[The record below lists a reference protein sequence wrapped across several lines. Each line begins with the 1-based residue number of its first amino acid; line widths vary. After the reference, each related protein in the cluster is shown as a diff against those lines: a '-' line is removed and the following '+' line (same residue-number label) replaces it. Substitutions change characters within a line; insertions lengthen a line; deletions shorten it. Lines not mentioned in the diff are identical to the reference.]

1 MKEIKTYVVV
11 GGLWFDKVNGNTYHN
26 AHILST
32 ESGVDW
38 YTGFTYG
45 YGSAYY
51 YSAKDYIINELGCP
65 EDTFKLLDMGAFYV
79 KYRDLKNN
87 RF

>member
-26 AHILST
+26 AHILEVET
-32 ESGVDW
+32 GNDY
-38 YTGFTYG
+38 YTGLEYG

-51 YSAKDYIINELGCP
+51 SSAREYIINKLGQP
-65 EDTFKLLDMGAFYV
+65 VGAFKLLNMGAFYV
-79 KYRDLKNN
+79 KNRDLKNN
-87 RF
+87 NF

>member
-1 MKEIKTYVVV
+1 MKETRSYVVV

-26 AHILST
+26 AHILEVET
-32 ESGVDW
+32 GHDY
-38 YTGFTYG
+38 YTGFEYE

-51 YSAKDYIINELGCP
+51 YSAEDYIINELGCP
-65 EDTFKLLDMGAFYV
+65 EGTFKLLDMGAFYV
-79 KYRDLKNN
+79 KCRDLKNN

>member
-26 AHILST
+26 ARILDAET
-32 ESGVDW
+32 GEEY
-38 YTGFTYG
+38 YTGFEYG

-51 YSAKDYIINELGCP
+51 ASAREYIINKLGQP
-65 EDTFKLLDMGAFYV
+65 VGAFKLLNMGAFYV
-79 KYRDLKNN
+79 KNRDLKNN
-87 RF
+87 NF

>member
-1 MKEIKTYVVV
+1 MKETRTYVVV

-26 AHILST
+26 AHILDAET
-32 ESGVDW
+32 GKEY
-38 YTGFTYG
+38 YTGYCYG

-51 YSAKDYIINELGCP
+51 SSAREYIIDKLDQPVGTFEL
-65 EDTFKLLDMGAFYV
+65 LNMGAFYV

>member
-1 MKEIKTYVVV
+1 MKETRTYVVV

-26 AHILST
+26 AHILEVET
-32 ESGVDW
+32 ANDY
-38 YTGFTYG
+38 YTGFEYG

-51 YSAKDYIINELGCP
+51 CTARDYIINKLGQP
-65 EDTFKLLDMGAFYV
+65 VGAFKLLNMGAFYV
-79 KYRDLKNN
+79 KYRDLKND